1 VVSYRN
7 RELALKTKLRCLRIM
22 RFLFKISEI
31 FAIFLNFGPRLRRLP
46 SSSTAYM
53 KLKVNEREHFCP
65 GCLPLSAF
73 PLTGLAYSQQ
83 EKVTFALIL
92 FQPPR
97 ANWTLT
103 SAFPFSFTILRKWQ
117 RFHEILHIIR
127 HSFIELL
134 TLSNSCCVFY
144 NAYIECF

>member
-7 RELALKTKLRCLRIM
+7 RELALKTKLRWLRIM

-53 KLKVNEREHFCP
+53 KLKVNESSSALPACLSPHRTRILSTRE
-65 GCLPLSAF
+65 
-73 PLTGLAYSQQ
+73 
-83 EKVTFALIL
+83 EKVTFALALIR

-103 SAFPFSFTILRKWQ
+103 SVFPFSFTILRKWQ

-144 NAYIECF
+144 NA